1 MKAQNELGSPGR
13 PRQRIRR
20 KSQGRLGRP
29 ANDPCQHQHGEQGVG
44 APRDDAV
51 HSNLRR
57 GRSLFIGGAGIESH
71 CPGEEHP
78 SQAQELRPD

>member
-1 MKAQNELGSPGR
+1 MKAQEVVADLPTTR
-13 PRQRIRR
+13 V
-20 KSQGRLGRP
+20 
-29 ANDPCQHQHGEQGVG
+29 QHQHGEQGVG